1 MGFENHEFPDTI
13 LKGEQNSSLKF
24 SPVGVYIELITSFSI
39 NKSFEE
45 AYNEGV
51 KVMVE
56 GHEFLSWRVLNLD
69 DLILSKIKSGR
80 PKDLLDIQELVR
92 HNNK

>member
-1 MGFENHEFPDTI
+1 MFD
-13 LKGEQNSSLKF
+13 
-24 SPVGVYIELITSFSI
+24 
-39 NKSFEE
+39 E

-51 KVMVE
+51 KVLVE

-92 HNNK
+92 HKNKD